1 MKKTELTV
9 RPLSGIDL
17 SGVPEVIRVLPKGHV
32 SSTKGDF
39 EVDDRDIAGIIRQF
53 KARRLDLVIDY
64 EHQTLS
70 DVQAPAAGWIK
81 DLYPG
86 EDALMARVEWT
97 KKGREYIANK
107 EYRYLSPVVLVKKA
121 DQHAAVFHS
130 AALTNTP
137 AITGMFAIINSDVL
151 SIEEEE
157 EEPKMELSELIQL
170 LGLEEETTEEDVL
183 KRIKELVQQT
193 GGEGQDGPEGK
204 TGKEDPAKEGTQLV
218 ANKTVLD
225 LLGLPENARTEDVTA
240 RIMAFKAG
248 DSVLQQ
254 RVAELEKQAASQKAE
269 ELVGLALKDG
279 KLSPAQKEW
288 AVAYALSDPKG
299 FAAFVEKAP
308 VVVPMGKTA
317 FAVDERKQTGVDWK
331 ILKNQGVT
339 EEDLK
344 KYGGMEDDTDGE

>member
-97 KKGREYIANK
+97 QKGREYIANK

-137 AITGMFAIINSDVL
+137 AITGMFAIINSDAL

-157 EEPKMELSELIQL
+157 EPRMELSALIEL
-170 LGLEEETTEEDVL
+170 LGLEEGTAEEDVL
-183 KRIKELVQQT
+183 KRIKELTQQAAE
-193 GGEGQDGPEGK
+193 EGQGGQEGK
-204 TGKEDPAKEGTQLV
+204 EGPAKEGTQLV

-225 LLGLPENARTEDVTA
+225 LLGLPEDARTEDVTA

-248 DSVLQQ
+248 DSALQR
-254 RVAELEKQAASQKAE
+254 RVALLNQQAASQKAE
-269 ELVGLALKDG
+269 ELVGLAMKDG

-299 FAAFVEKAP
+299 FAKFVEKAP

-317 FAVDERKQTGVDWK
+317 FAADERKQDGVDWR

>member
-107 EYRYLSPVVLVKKA
+107 EYRYLSPVVLVRKA

-137 AITGMFAIINSDVL
+137 AITGMFAIINSDAL

-157 EEPKMELSELIQL
+157 EPRMELSALIEL
-170 LGLEEETTEEDVL
+170 LGLEEGTAEEDVL
-183 KRIKELVQQT
+183 KRIKELTQQAAE
-193 GGEGQDGPEGK
+193 EGQGGQEGK
-204 TGKEDPAKEGTQLV
+204 EGPAKEGTQLV

-225 LLGLPENARTEDVTA
+225 LLGLPEDARTEDVTA

-248 DSVLQQ
+248 DSVLQR

-269 ELVGLALKDG
+269 ELVGLAMKDG

-299 FAAFVEKAP
+299 FAKFVEKAP

-317 FAVDERKQTGVDWK
+317 FAADERKQDGVDWK

>member
-17 SGVPEVIRVLPKGHV
+17 SGVPEGIRVLPKGHV

-137 AITGMFAIINSDVL
+137 AITGMFAIINSDAL

-157 EEPKMELSELIQL
+157 EPRMELSALIEL
-170 LGLEEETTEEDVL
+170 LGLEEGTAEEDVL
-183 KRIKELVQQT
+183 KRIKELTQQAAE
-193 GGEGQDGPEGK
+193 EGQGGQEGK
-204 TGKEDPAKEGTQLV
+204 EGPAKEGTQLV

-225 LLGLPENARTEDVTA
+225 LLGLPEDARTEDVTA

-248 DSVLQQ
+248 DSVLQR

-269 ELVGLALKDG
+269 ELVGLAMKDG

-299 FAAFVEKAP
+299 FAKFVEKAP

-317 FAVDERKQTGVDWK
+317 FAADERKQDGVDWR

>member
-1 MKKTELTV
+1 MKKRQLTV
-9 RPLSGIDL
+9 RALSGIDI

-97 KKGREYIANK
+97 QKGREYIANK

-137 AITGMFAIINSDVL
+137 AITGMFAIINSDAL

-157 EEPKMELSELIQL
+157 EPRMELNALIEL
-170 LGLEEETTEEDVL
+170 LGLEEGTAEEDVL
-183 KRIKELVQQT
+183 KRIKELTQQAAK
-193 GGEGQDGPEGK
+193 EGQGGQEGK
-204 TGKEDPAKEGTQLV
+204 EGPAKEETQLV

-225 LLGLPENARTEDVTA
+225 LLGLPEDARTEDVTA

-248 DSVLQQ
+248 DSVLQR

-269 ELVGLALKDG
+269 ELVGLAMKDG

-299 FAAFVEKAP
+299 FAKFVEKAP

-317 FAVDERKQTGVDWK
+317 FAADERKQAGVDWK

>member
-1 MKKTELTV
+1 MKKTDLTV

-64 EHQTLS
+64 EHQTLN

-97 KKGREYIANK
+97 QKGREYIANK

-137 AITGMFAIINSDVL
+137 AITGMFAIINSDAL

-157 EEPKMELSELIQL
+157 EPRMELSALIEL
-170 LGLEEETTEEDVL
+170 LGLEEGTAEEDVL
-183 KRIKELVQQT
+183 KRIKELTQQAAE
-193 GGEGQDGPEGK
+193 EGQGGQEGK
-204 TGKEDPAKEGTQLV
+204 EGPAKEGTQLV

-225 LLGLPENARTEDVTA
+225 LLGLPEDARTEDVTA

-248 DSVLQQ
+248 DSALQR

-269 ELVGLALKDG
+269 ELVGLAMKDG

-299 FAAFVEKAP
+299 FAKFVEKAP

-317 FAVDERKQTGVDWK
+317 FAADERKQDGVDWR

>member
-53 KARRLDLVIDY
+53 KARRLDLVSDY

-137 AITGMFAIINSDVL
+137 AITGMFAIINSDAL

-157 EEPKMELSELIQL
+157 EPRMELSALIEL
-170 LGLEEETTEEDVL
+170 LGLEEGTAEEDVL
-183 KRIKELVQQT
+183 KRIKELTQQAAE
-193 GGEGQDGPEGK
+193 EGQGGQEGK
-204 TGKEDPAKEGTQLV
+204 EGPAKEGTQLV

-225 LLGLPENARTEDVTA
+225 LLGLPEDARTEDVTA

-248 DSVLQQ
+248 DSALQR

-269 ELVGLALKDG
+269 ELVGLAMKDG

-299 FAAFVEKAP
+299 FAKFVEKAP

-317 FAVDERKQTGVDWK
+317 FAADERKQDGVDWR

>member
-64 EHQTLS
+64 EHQTLN

-97 KKGREYIANK
+97 QKGREYIANK

-137 AITGMFAIINSDVL
+137 AITGMFAIINSDAL

-157 EEPKMELSELIQL
+157 EPRMELSALIEL
-170 LGLEEETTEEDVL
+170 LGLEEGTAEEDVL
-183 KRIKELVQQT
+183 KRIKELTQQAAE
-193 GGEGQDGPEGK
+193 EGQGGQEGK
-204 TGKEDPAKEGTQLV
+204 EGPAKEGTQLV

-225 LLGLPENARTEDVTA
+225 LLGLPEDARTEDVTA

-248 DSVLQQ
+248 DSALQR

-269 ELVGLALKDG
+269 ELVGLAMKDG

-299 FAAFVEKAP
+299 FAKFVEKAP

-317 FAVDERKQTGVDWK
+317 FAADERKQDGVDWR

>member
-39 EVDDRDIAGIIRQF
+39 EVDDRDIAGIIQQF

-137 AITGMFAIINSDVL
+137 AITGMFAIINSDAL

-157 EEPKMELSELIQL
+157 EPRMELSALIEL
-170 LGLEEETTEEDVL
+170 LGLEEGTAEEDVL
-183 KRIKELVQQT
+183 KRIKELTQQAAE
-193 GGEGQDGPEGK
+193 EGQGGQEGK
-204 TGKEDPAKEGTQLV
+204 EGPAKEGTQLV

-225 LLGLPENARTEDVTA
+225 LLGLPEDARTEDVTA

-248 DSVLQQ
+248 DSVLQR

-269 ELVGLALKDG
+269 ELVGLAMKDG

-299 FAAFVEKAP
+299 FAKFVEKAP

-317 FAVDERKQTGVDWK
+317 FAADERKQDGVDWR

>member
-39 EVDDRDIAGIIRQF
+39 EVDDRDIAGIIQQF

-137 AITGMFAIINSDVL
+137 AITGMFAIINSDAL

-157 EEPKMELSELIQL
+157 EPRMELSALIEL
-170 LGLEEETTEEDVL
+170 LGLEEGAAEEDVL
-183 KRIKELVQQT
+183 KRIKELTQQAAE
-193 GGEGQDGPEGK
+193 EGQGGQEGK
-204 TGKEDPAKEGTQLV
+204 EGPAKEGTQLV

-225 LLGLPENARTEDVTA
+225 LLGLPEDARTEDVTA

-248 DSVLQQ
+248 DSALQR

-269 ELVGLALKDG
+269 ELVGLAMKDG

-299 FAAFVEKAP
+299 FAKFVEKAP

-317 FAVDERKQTGVDWK
+317 FAADEWKQDGVDWK

>member
-97 KKGREYIANK
+97 KKGREDIANK

-137 AITGMFAIINSDVL
+137 AITGMFAIINSDAL

-157 EEPKMELSELIQL
+157 EPRMELSALIEL
-170 LGLEEETTEEDVL
+170 LGLEEGTAEEDVL
-183 KRIKELVQQT
+183 KRIKELTQQAAE
-193 GGEGQDGPEGK
+193 EGQGGQEGK
-204 TGKEDPAKEGTQLV
+204 EGPAKEGTQLV

-225 LLGLPENARTEDVTA
+225 LLGLPEDARTEDVTA

-248 DSVLQQ
+248 DSVLQR

-269 ELVGLALKDG
+269 ELVGLAMKDG

-299 FAAFVEKAP
+299 FAKFVEKAP

-317 FAVDERKQTGVDWK
+317 FAADERKQDGVDWR

>member
-70 DVQAPAAGWIK
+70 DVQDPAAGWIK

-137 AITGMFAIINSDVL
+137 AITGMFAIINSDAL

-157 EEPKMELSELIQL
+157 EPRMELSALIEL
-170 LGLEEETTEEDVL
+170 LGLEEGTAEEDVL
-183 KRIKELVQQT
+183 KRIKELTQQAAE
-193 GGEGQDGPEGK
+193 EGQGGQEGK
-204 TGKEDPAKEGTQLV
+204 EGPAKEGTQLV

-225 LLGLPENARTEDVTA
+225 LLGLPEDARTEDVTA

-248 DSVLQQ
+248 DSALQR

-269 ELVGLALKDG
+269 ELVGLAMKDG

-299 FAAFVEKAP
+299 FAKFVEKAP

-317 FAVDERKQTGVDWK
+317 FAADERKQDGVDWR

>member
-1 MKKTELTV
+1 
-9 RPLSGIDL
+9 
-17 SGVPEVIRVLPKGHV
+17 
-32 SSTKGDF
+32 
-39 EVDDRDIAGIIRQF
+39 
-53 KARRLDLVIDY
+53 
-64 EHQTLS
+64 
-70 DVQAPAAGWIK
+70 
-81 DLYPG
+81 
-86 EDALMARVEWT
+86 
-97 KKGREYIANK
+97 
-107 EYRYLSPVVLVKKA
+107 
-121 DQHAAVFHS
+121 
-130 AALTNTP
+130 
-137 AITGMFAIINSDVL
+137 
-151 SIEEEE
+151 
-157 EEPKMELSELIQL
+157 MELSALIEL
-170 LGLEEETTEEDVL
+170 LGLEEGTAEEDVL
-183 KRIKELVQQT
+183 KRIKELTQQAAE
-193 GGEGQDGPEGK
+193 EGQGGQEGK
-204 TGKEDPAKEGTQLV
+204 EGPAKEGTQLV

-299 FAAFVEKAP
+299 FAKFVEKAP

-317 FAVDERKQTGVDWK
+317 FAADERKQDGVDWK

>member
-39 EVDDRDIAGIIRQF
+39 EVDDRDIAGIIQQF

-137 AITGMFAIINSDVL
+137 AITGMFAIINSDAL

-157 EEPKMELSELIQL
+157 EPRMELSALIEL
-170 LGLEEETTEEDVL
+170 LGLEEGTAEEDVL
-183 KRIKELVQQT
+183 KRIKELTQQAAE
-193 GGEGQDGPEGK
+193 EGQGGQEGK
-204 TGKEDPAKEGTQLV
+204 EVPAKEGTQLV

-225 LLGLPENARTEDVTA
+225 LLGLPEDARTEDVTA

-248 DSVLQQ
+248 DSVLQR

-269 ELVGLALKDG
+269 ELVGLAMKDG

-299 FAAFVEKAP
+299 FAKFVEKAP

-317 FAVDERKQTGVDWK
+317 FAADERKQDGVDWR

>member
-39 EVDDRDIAGIIRQF
+39 EVDDRDIAGIIQQF

-137 AITGMFAIINSDVL
+137 AITGMFAIINSDAL

-157 EEPKMELSELIQL
+157 EPRMELSALIEL
-170 LGLEEETTEEDVL
+170 LGLEEGAAEEDVL
-183 KRIKELVQQT
+183 KRIKELTQQAAE
-193 GGEGQDGPEGK
+193 EGQGGQEGK
-204 TGKEDPAKEGTQLV
+204 EGPAKEGTQLV

-225 LLGLPENARTEDVTA
+225 LLGLPEDARTEDVTA

-248 DSVLQQ
+248 DSVLQR
-254 RVAELEKQAASQKAE
+254 RVTELEKQAASQKAE
-269 ELVGLALKDG
+269 ELVGLAMKDG

-299 FAAFVEKAP
+299 FAKFVEKAP

-317 FAVDERKQTGVDWK
+317 FAADEWKQDGVDWK

>member
-97 KKGREYIANK
+97 QKGREYIANK

-157 EEPKMELSELIQL
+157 EPRMELSALIEL
-170 LGLEEETTEEDVL
+170 LGLEEGTAEEDVL
-183 KRIKELVQQT
+183 KRIKELTQQAAE
-193 GGEGQDGPEGK
+193 EGQGGQEGK
-204 TGKEDPAKEGTQLV
+204 EGPAKEGTQLV

-225 LLGLPENARTEDVTA
+225 LLGLPEDARTEDVTA

-248 DSVLQQ
+248 DSVLQR

-269 ELVGLALKDG
+269 ELVGLAMKDG

-299 FAAFVEKAP
+299 FAKFVEKAP

-317 FAVDERKQTGVDWK
+317 FAADERKQDGVDWR

>member
-1 MKKTELTV
+1 M
-9 RPLSGIDL
+9 
-17 SGVPEVIRVLPKGHV
+17 

-130 AALTNTP
+130 AALTNIP

-151 SIEEEE
+151 SIVEEE
-157 EEPKMELSELIQL
+157 EEPRMELSALIEL
-170 LGLEEETTEEDVL
+170 LGLEEGTAEEDVL
-183 KRIKELVQQT
+183 KRIKELTQQAAE
-193 GGEGQDGPEGK
+193 EGQGGQEGK
-204 TGKEDPAKEGTQLV
+204 EGPAKEGTQLV

-225 LLGLPENARTEDVTA
+225 LLGLPEDARTEDVTA

-248 DSVLQQ
+248 DSALQQ

-269 ELVGLALKDG
+269 ELVGLAMKDG

-299 FAAFVEKAP
+299 FAKFVEKAP

-317 FAVDERKQTGVDWK
+317 FAADERKQDGVDWR

>member
-137 AITGMFAIINSDVL
+137 AITGMFAIINSDAL

-157 EEPKMELSELIQL
+157 EPRMELSALIEL
-170 LGLEEETTEEDVL
+170 LGLEEGAAEEDVL
-183 KRIKELVQQT
+183 KRIKELTQQAAE
-193 GGEGQDGPEGK
+193 EGQGGQEGK
-204 TGKEDPAKEGTQLV
+204 EGPAKEGTQLV

-225 LLGLPENARTEDVTA
+225 LLGLPEDARTEDVTA

-248 DSVLQQ
+248 DSVLQR

-269 ELVGLALKDG
+269 ELVGLAMKDG

-299 FAAFVEKAP
+299 FAKFVEKAP

-317 FAVDERKQTGVDWK
+317 FAADERKQDGVDWK

>member
-107 EYRYLSPVVLVKKA
+107 EYRYLSPVVLVKNA

-137 AITGMFAIINSDVL
+137 AITGMFAIINSDAL

-157 EEPKMELSELIQL
+157 EPRMELSALIEL
-170 LGLEEETTEEDVL
+170 LGLEEGTAEEDVL
-183 KRIKELVQQT
+183 KRIKELTQQAAE
-193 GGEGQDGPEGK
+193 EGQGGQEGK
-204 TGKEDPAKEGTQLV
+204 EGPAKEGTQLV

-225 LLGLPENARTEDVTA
+225 LLGLPEDARTEDVTA

-248 DSVLQQ
+248 DSVLQR

-269 ELVGLALKDG
+269 ELVGLAMKDG

-299 FAAFVEKAP
+299 FAKFVEKAP

>member
-64 EHQTLS
+64 EHQTLN

-97 KKGREYIANK
+97 QKGREYIANK

-157 EEPKMELSELIQL
+157 EPRMELSALIEL
-170 LGLEEETTEEDVL
+170 LGLEEGTTEEDVL
-183 KRIKELVQQT
+183 KRIKELTQQAAE
-193 GGEGQDGPEGK
+193 EGQGGQEGK
-204 TGKEDPAKEGTQLV
+204 EGPAKEGTQLV

-225 LLGLPENARTEDVTA
+225 LLGLPEDARTEDVTA

-248 DSVLQQ
+248 DSALQR

-269 ELVGLALKDG
+269 ELVGLAMKDG

-299 FAAFVEKAP
+299 FAKFVEKAP

-317 FAVDERKQTGVDWK
+317 FAADERKQDGVDWR

>member
-157 EEPKMELSELIQL
+157 EEPKW
-170 LGLEEETTEEDVL
+170 
-183 KRIKELVQQT
+183 
-193 GGEGQDGPEGK
+193 
-204 TGKEDPAKEGTQLV
+204 
-218 ANKTVLD
+218 N
-225 LLGLPENARTEDVTA
+225 
-240 RIMAFKAG
+240 
-248 DSVLQQ
+248 
-254 RVAELEKQAASQKAE
+254 
-269 ELVGLALKDG
+269 
-279 KLSPAQKEW
+279 
-288 AVAYALSDPKG
+288 
-299 FAAFVEKAP
+299 
-308 VVVPMGKTA
+308 
-317 FAVDERKQTGVDWK
+317 
-331 ILKNQGVT
+331 
-339 EEDLK
+339 
-344 KYGGMEDDTDGE
+344 

>member
-70 DVQAPAAGWIK
+70 DVQAPAAAWIK

-137 AITGMFAIINSDVL
+137 AITGMFAIINSDAL

-157 EEPKMELSELIQL
+157 EPRMELSALIEL
-170 LGLEEETTEEDVL
+170 LGLEEGTAEEDVL
-183 KRIKELVQQT
+183 KRIKELTQQAAE
-193 GGEGQDGPEGK
+193 EGQGGQEGK
-204 TGKEDPAKEGTQLV
+204 EGPAKEGTQLV

-225 LLGLPENARTEDVTA
+225 LLGLPEDARTEDVTA

-248 DSVLQQ
+248 DSALQR

-269 ELVGLALKDG
+269 ELVGLAMKDG

-299 FAAFVEKAP
+299 FAKFVEKAP

-317 FAVDERKQTGVDWK
+317 FAADERKQDGVDWR

>member
-137 AITGMFAIINSDVL
+137 AITGMFAIINSDAL

-157 EEPKMELSELIQL
+157 EPRMELSALIEL
-170 LGLEEETTEEDVL
+170 LGLEEGTAEEDVL
-183 KRIKELVQQT
+183 KRIKELTQQASE
-193 GGEGQDGPEGK
+193 EGQGGQEGK
-204 TGKEDPAKEGTQLV
+204 EGPAKEGTQLV

-225 LLGLPENARTEDVTA
+225 LLGLPEDARTEDVTA

-248 DSVLQQ
+248 DSALQR

-269 ELVGLALKDG
+269 ELVGLAMKDG

-299 FAAFVEKAP
+299 FAKFVEKAP

-317 FAVDERKQTGVDWK
+317 FAADERKQDGVDWR

>member
-137 AITGMFAIINSDVL
+137 AITGMFAIINSDAL

-157 EEPKMELSELIQL
+157 EPRMELSALIEL
-170 LGLEEETTEEDVL
+170 LGLEEGTAEEDVL
-183 KRIKELVQQT
+183 KRIKELTQQAAE
-193 GGEGQDGPEGK
+193 EGQGGQEGK
-204 TGKEDPAKEGTQLV
+204 EGPAKEGTQLV

-225 LLGLPENARTEDVTA
+225 LLGLPEDARTEDVTA

-248 DSVLQQ
+248 DSVLQR

-269 ELVGLALKDG
+269 ELVGLAMKDG

-299 FAAFVEKAP
+299 FAKFGEKAP

-317 FAVDERKQTGVDWK
+317 FAADERKQDGVDWR

>member
-137 AITGMFAIINSDVL
+137 AITGMFAIINSDAL

-157 EEPKMELSELIQL
+157 EPRMELSALIEL
-170 LGLEEETTEEDVL
+170 LGLEEGTAEEDVL
-183 KRIKELVQQT
+183 KRIKELTQQAAE
-193 GGEGQDGPEGK
+193 EGQGGQEGK
-204 TGKEDPAKEGTQLV
+204 EVPAKEGTQLV

-225 LLGLPENARTEDVTA
+225 LLGLPEDARTEDVTA

-248 DSVLQQ
+248 DSALQR

-269 ELVGLALKDG
+269 ELVGLAMKDG

>member
-1 MKKTELTV
+1 
-9 RPLSGIDL
+9 
-17 SGVPEVIRVLPKGHV
+17 
-32 SSTKGDF
+32 
-39 EVDDRDIAGIIRQF
+39 
-53 KARRLDLVIDY
+53 
-64 EHQTLS
+64 
-70 DVQAPAAGWIK
+70 
-81 DLYPG
+81 
-86 EDALMARVEWT
+86 MARVEWT
-97 KKGREYIANK
+97 QKGREYIANK

-137 AITGMFAIINSDVL
+137 AITGMFAIINSDAL

-157 EEPKMELSELIQL
+157 EPRMELSALIEL
-170 LGLEEETTEEDVL
+170 LGLEEGTAEEDVL
-183 KRIKELVQQT
+183 KRIKELTQQAAE
-193 GGEGQDGPEGK
+193 EGQGGQEGK
-204 TGKEDPAKEGTQLV
+204 EGPAKEGTQLV

-225 LLGLPENARTEDVTA
+225 LLGLPEDARTEDVTA

-248 DSVLQQ
+248 DSALQR

-269 ELVGLALKDG
+269 ELVGLAMKDG

-299 FAAFVEKAP
+299 FAKFVEKAP

-317 FAVDERKQTGVDWK
+317 FAADERKQDGVDWR

>member
-137 AITGMFAIINSDVL
+137 AITGMFAIINSDAL

-157 EEPKMELSELIQL
+157 EPRMELSALIEL
-170 LGLEEETTEEDVL
+170 LGLEEGAAEEDVL
-183 KRIKELVQQT
+183 KRIKELTQQAAE
-193 GGEGQDGPEGK
+193 EGQGGQEGK
-204 TGKEDPAKEGTQLV
+204 EGPAKEGTQLV

-225 LLGLPENARTEDVTA
+225 LLGLPEDARTEDVTA

-248 DSVLQQ
+248 DSVLQR

-269 ELVGLALKDG
+269 ELVGLAMKDG

-299 FAAFVEKAP
+299 FAKFVEKAP

-317 FAVDERKQTGVDWK
+317 FAADEWKQDGVDWK

>member
-137 AITGMFAIINSDVL
+137 AITGMFAIINSDAL

-157 EEPKMELSELIQL
+157 EPRMELSALIEL
-170 LGLEEETTEEDVL
+170 LGLEEGTAEEDVL
-183 KRIKELVQQT
+183 KRIKELTQQAAE
-193 GGEGQDGPEGK
+193 EGQGGQEGK
-204 TGKEDPAKEGTQLV
+204 EGPAKEGTQLV

-299 FAAFVEKAP
+299 FAKFVEKAP

-317 FAVDERKQTGVDWK
+317 FAADERKQDGVDWR

>member
-39 EVDDRDIAGIIRQF
+39 EVDDRDIAGIIQQF

-137 AITGMFAIINSDVL
+137 AITGMFAIINSDAL

-157 EEPKMELSELIQL
+157 EPRMELSALIEL
-170 LGLEEETTEEDVL
+170 LGLEEGAAEEDVL
-183 KRIKELVQQT
+183 KRIKELTQQAAE
-193 GGEGQDGPEGK
+193 EGQGGQEGK
-204 TGKEDPAKEGTQLV
+204 EGPAKEGTQLV

-225 LLGLPENARTEDVTA
+225 LLGLPEDARTEDVTA

-299 FAAFVEKAP
+299 FAKFVEKAP

-317 FAVDERKQTGVDWK
+317 FAADEWKQDGVDWK

>member
-39 EVDDRDIAGIIRQF
+39 EVDDRDIAGIIQQF

-137 AITGMFAIINSDVL
+137 AITGMFAIINSDAL

-157 EEPKMELSELIQL
+157 EPRMELSALIEL
-170 LGLEEETTEEDVL
+170 LGLEEGAAEEDVL
-183 KRIKELVQQT
+183 KRIKELTQQAAE
-193 GGEGQDGPEGK
+193 EGQGGQEGK
-204 TGKEDPAKEGTQLV
+204 EGPAKEGTQLV

-225 LLGLPENARTEDVTA
+225 LLGLPEDARTEDVTA

-248 DSVLQQ
+248 DSVLQR

-269 ELVGLALKDG
+269 ELVGLAMKDG

-299 FAAFVEKAP
+299 FAKFVEKAP

-317 FAVDERKQTGVDWK
+317 FAADERKQTEVDWK

>member
-137 AITGMFAIINSDVL
+137 AITGMFAIINSDAL

-157 EEPKMELSELIQL
+157 EPRMELSALIEL
-170 LGLEEETTEEDVL
+170 LGLEEGTAEEDVL
-183 KRIKELVQQT
+183 KRIKELTQQAAE
-193 GGEGQDGPEGK
+193 EGQGGQEGK
-204 TGKEDPAKEGTQLV
+204 ESPAKEGTQLV

-225 LLGLPENARTEDVTA
+225 LLGLPEDARTEDVTA

-248 DSVLQQ
+248 DSALQR

-269 ELVGLALKDG
+269 ELVGLAMKDG

-299 FAAFVEKAP
+299 FAKFVEKAP

-317 FAVDERKQTGVDWK
+317 FAADERKQDGVDWR

>member
-137 AITGMFAIINSDVL
+137 AITGMFAIINSDAL

-157 EEPKMELSELIQL
+157 EPRMELSALIEL
-170 LGLEEETTEEDVL
+170 LGLEEGTAEEDVL
-183 KRIKELVQQT
+183 KRIKELTQQAAE
-193 GGEGQDGPEGK
+193 EGQGGQEGK
-204 TGKEDPAKEGTQLV
+204 EGPAKEGTQLV

>member
-97 KKGREYIANK
+97 QKGREYIANK

-137 AITGMFAIINSDVL
+137 AITGMFAIINSDAL

-157 EEPKMELSELIQL
+157 EPRMELSALIEL
-170 LGLEEETTEEDVL
+170 LGLEEGAAEEDVL
-183 KRIKELVQQT
+183 KRIKELTQQAAE
-193 GGEGQDGPEGK
+193 EGQGGQEGK
-204 TGKEDPAKEGTQLV
+204 EGPAKEGTQLV

-225 LLGLPENARTEDVTA
+225 LLGLPEDARTEDVTA

-248 DSVLQQ
+248 DSALQR

-269 ELVGLALKDG
+269 ELVGLAMKDG

-299 FAAFVEKAP
+299 FAKFVEKAP

-317 FAVDERKQTGVDWK
+317 FAADERKQAGVDWK

>member
-137 AITGMFAIINSDVL
+137 AITGMFAIINSDAL

-157 EEPKMELSELIQL
+157 EPRMELSALIEL
-170 LGLEEETTEEDVL
+170 LGLEEGTAEEDVL
-183 KRIKELVQQT
+183 KRIKELTQQAAE
-193 GGEGQDGPEGK
+193 EGQGGQEGK
-204 TGKEDPAKEGTQLV
+204 EGPAKEGTQLV

-225 LLGLPENARTEDVTA
+225 LLGLPEDARTEDVTA

-248 DSVLQQ
+248 DSALQR

-269 ELVGLALKDG
+269 ELVGLAMKDG

-288 AVAYALSDPKG
+288 AVAYALSDPEG
-299 FAAFVEKAP
+299 FAKFVEKAP

-317 FAVDERKQTGVDWK
+317 FAADERKQDGVDWR

>member
-137 AITGMFAIINSDVL
+137 AITGMFAIINSDAL

-157 EEPKMELSELIQL
+157 EPRMELSALIEL
-170 LGLEEETTEEDVL
+170 LGLEEGTAEEDVP
-183 KRIKELVQQT
+183 KRIKELTQQAAE
-193 GGEGQDGPEGK
+193 EGQGGQEGK
-204 TGKEDPAKEGTQLV
+204 EGPAKEGTQLV

-225 LLGLPENARTEDVTA
+225 LLGLPEDARTEDVTA

-248 DSVLQQ
+248 DSVLQR

-269 ELVGLALKDG
+269 ELVGLAMKDG

-299 FAAFVEKAP
+299 FAKFVEKAP
-308 VVVPMGKTA
+308 GVVPMGKTA
-317 FAVDERKQTGVDWK
+317 FAADERKQDGVDWR

>member
-1 MKKTELTV
+1 M
-9 RPLSGIDL
+9 
-17 SGVPEVIRVLPKGHV
+17 
-32 SSTKGDF
+32 
-39 EVDDRDIAGIIRQF
+39 DDRDIAGIIRQF

-97 KKGREYIANK
+97 QKGREYIANK

-137 AITGMFAIINSDVL
+137 AITGMFAIINSDAL

-157 EEPKMELSELIQL
+157 EPRMELSALIEL
-170 LGLEEETTEEDVL
+170 LGLEEGTAEEDVL
-183 KRIKELVQQT
+183 KRIKELTQQAAE
-193 GGEGQDGPEGK
+193 EGQGGQEGK
-204 TGKEDPAKEGTQLV
+204 EGPAKEGTQLV

-225 LLGLPENARTEDVTA
+225 LLGLPEDARTEDVTA

-248 DSVLQQ
+248 DSALQR

-269 ELVGLALKDG
+269 ELVGLAMKDG

-299 FAAFVEKAP
+299 FAKFVEKAP

-317 FAVDERKQTGVDWK
+317 FAADERKQDGVDWR

>member
-137 AITGMFAIINSDVL
+137 AITGMFAIINSDAL

-157 EEPKMELSELIQL
+157 EPRMELSALIEL
-170 LGLEEETTEEDVL
+170 LGLEEGTAEEDVL
-183 KRIKELVQQT
+183 KRIKELTQQAAE
-193 GGEGQDGPEGK
+193 EGQGGQEGK
-204 TGKEDPAKEGTQLV
+204 EGPAKEGTQLV

-225 LLGLPENARTEDVTA
+225 LLGLPEDARTEDVTA

-269 ELVGLALKDG
+269 ELVGLAMKDG

-299 FAAFVEKAP
+299 FAKFVEKAP

>member
-39 EVDDRDIAGIIRQF
+39 EVDDRDIAGIIQQF

-137 AITGMFAIINSDVL
+137 AITGMFAIINSDAL

-157 EEPKMELSELIQL
+157 EPRMELSALIEL
-170 LGLEEETTEEDVL
+170 LGLEEGTAEEDVL
-183 KRIKELVQQT
+183 KRIKELTQQAAE
-193 GGEGQDGPEGK
+193 EGQGGQEGK
-204 TGKEDPAKEGTQLV
+204 EGPAKEGTQLV

-225 LLGLPENARTEDVTA
+225 LLGLPEDARTEDVTA

-248 DSVLQQ
+248 DSALQR

-269 ELVGLALKDG
+269 ELVGLAMKDG

-299 FAAFVEKAP
+299 FAKFVEKAP

-317 FAVDERKQTGVDWK
+317 FAADEWKQDGVDWK

>member
-39 EVDDRDIAGIIRQF
+39 EVDDRDIAGIIQQF

-137 AITGMFAIINSDVL
+137 AITGMFAIINSDAL

-157 EEPKMELSELIQL
+157 EPRMELSALIEL
-170 LGLEEETTEEDVL
+170 LGLEEGTAEEDVL
-183 KRIKELVQQT
+183 KRIKELTQQAAE
-193 GGEGQDGPEGK
+193 EGQGGQEGK
-204 TGKEDPAKEGTQLV
+204 EGPAKEGTQLV

-225 LLGLPENARTEDVTA
+225 LLGLPEDARTEDVTA

-248 DSVLQQ
+248 DSALQR

-269 ELVGLALKDG
+269 DLVGLAMKDG

-299 FAAFVEKAP
+299 FAKFVEKAP

-317 FAVDERKQTGVDWK
+317 FAADERKQDGVDWR